1 MRRFTILMCF
11 LLSTLIVVAQP
22 KTTDLL
28 KQLDEGKYSCVI
40 YNKGTTRTFSKSG
53 VRDLYELVTNEPA
66 TLKGARMADK
76 IIGKG
81 AAALM
86 ILGGVKEVATHCI
99 SETALQMF
107 KEAKVKVSYEKCIY
121 GIINRNK
128 TDWCPLEKRLS
139 NVSTAEECRPIIE
152 QFIADLNAGNVVL
165 PEPNDR
171 QYWVA
176 LLYKMAYPVLS
187 NMAEGKLIA
196 NMQVETSPT
205 WDGRNVKVAYMEC
218 FGRLMAG
225 LAPWLAL
232 PDDNTVEGQM
242 RKELREL
249 AVKSYAQA
257 VDPNGADYL
266 LWRQEGQTLVD
277 AAYIAQSFLRA
288 KEALW
293 EPLDATTK
301 ARYIEEFTKLRRVN
315 PPYIN
320 WLLFA
325 AINEAFLLEAGATY
339 DPMRMQVTVRK
350 LQEWYVGDGWYSDGE
365 NTFHYDYYNSYV
377 MHPMMIDVTETMS
390 KHRLWWWNGDM
401 KKVSEQAMMRCRRYA
416 EQLERMISPEGT
428 YPPIGRF
435 LTYRTAAFQPLSLMA
450 LRHNL
455 PQKVTPGQ
463 ARAALTAV
471 HKRIFADPS
480 NFNEKGFLTI
490 GFVGH
495 HPNLGDWYSNNGS
508 MYITSLSF
516 LPLGLPADDIFWTAP
531 AEDWTSKKAF
541 AGEDFHKDYPVD
553 Y

>member
-1 MRRFTILMCF
+1 MKYLVFVLSVLIGFTG
-11 LLSTLIVVAQP
+11 VVAQSKP
-22 KTTDLL
+22 SDLL
-28 KQLDEGKYSCVI
+28 KQLDAGNYSCVI
-40 YNKGTTRTFSKSG
+40 FNKGTTRTFNKSG
-53 VRDLYELVTNEPA
+53 VRDLYNLVNNEPA

-76 IIGKG
+76 VIGKG

-86 ILGGVKEVATHCI
+86 VLGGVKEVATHAI
-99 SETALQMF
+99 SQSALDMLQ
-107 KEAKVKVSYEKCIY
+107 KAKVKVAYEKCIY

-128 TDWCPLEKRLS
+128 TDWCPLEKRLA
-139 NVSTAEECRPIIE
+139 NAATAEECRPLIDA
-152 QFIADLNAGNVVL
+152 FMKDLDAGKITL
-165 PEPNDR
+165 PEPDDR
-171 QYWVA
+171 QYWAA

-187 NMAEGKLIA
+187 NMAEGKLVA
-196 NMQVETSPT
+196 NMLVETSPT
-205 WDGRNVKVAYMEC
+205 WDGRNIKVTYMEC

-249 AVKSYAQA
+249 AIKSYAHA
-257 VDPNGADYL
+257 VDPSSPDYL
-266 LWRQEGQTLVD
+266 LWRKEGQTLVD
-277 AAYIAQSFLRA
+277 ASYIAQSFLRA

-301 ARYIEEFTKLRRVN
+301 ARYIEEFTLLRRVD

-325 AINEAFLLEAGATY
+325 AINEAFLLDVGATY

-350 LQEWYVGDGWYSDGE
+350 LREWYVGDGWYSDGQ

-377 MHPMMIDVTETMS
+377 MHPMMVDVTETMD
-390 KHRLWWWNGDM
+390 KHRLRWWEGKM
-401 KKVSEQAMMRCRRYA
+401 SEVKAQAMKRCQRYA

-428 YPPIGRF
+428 FPPIGRS
-435 LTYRTAAFQPLSLMA
+435 LTYRTAAFQPLALMA

-455 PQKVTPGQ
+455 PTKVTPGQ

-471 HKRIFADPS
+471 HKKIFADPS

-495 HPNLGDWYSNNGS
+495 HPSLGDWYSNNGS

-531 AEDWTSKKAF
+531 AESWTSKKAF
-541 AGEDFHKDYPVD
+541 AGEDFHKDYPVN

>member
-1 MRRFTILMCF
+1 M
-11 LLSTLIVVAQP
+11 LLSALMSFAQS
-22 KTTDLL
+22 KGADLL
-28 KQLDEGKYSCVI
+28 KMLDEGNYSCVI
-40 YNKGTTRTFSKSG
+40 SGKDGIRTFNKSG
-53 VRDLYELVTNEPA
+53 VRDLYDLYTGEPQ

-86 ILGGVKEVATHCI
+86 VLGGVREVSTHAI
-99 SETALQMF
+99 SESALQML
-107 KEAKVKVSYEKCIY
+107 KAAKIKVSYEKTVY

-128 TDWCPLEKRLS
+128 TDWCPLEKRLAEA
-139 NVSTAEECRPIIE
+139 STAEECRPLIE
-152 QFIADLNAGNVVL
+152 QFIADLNAGKVKL
-165 PEPNDR
+165 PEPTDR
-171 QYWVA
+171 QYWAA

-187 NMAEGKLIA
+187 NMAEGKLVQ
-196 NMQVETSPT
+196 NMIVETSPT
-205 WDGRNVKVAYMEC
+205 WDGRNIKVTYMEC

-232 PDDNTVEGQM
+232 PDDNTVEGCM

-249 AVKSYAQA
+249 ALKSYTHA
-257 VDPNGADYL
+257 VDPSSPDYL
-266 LWRQEGQTLVD
+266 LWRKEGQTLVD

-301 ARYIEEFTKLRRVN
+301 ARYIEEFTLLRRVD

-320 WLLFA
+320 WLLFP
-325 AINEAFLLEAGATY
+325 AINEAFLLDVGATH
-339 DPMRMQVTVRK
+339 DAMRVSVTVRK
-350 LQEWYVGDGWYSDGE
+350 LREWYVGDGWYSDGE
-365 NTFHYDYYNSYV
+365 GSFHFDYYNSYV
-377 MHPMMIDVTETMS
+377 MHPMMVDVTETMAR
-390 KHRLWWWNGDM
+390 HRQYWWQGKITDIRD
-401 KKVSEQAMMRCRRYA
+401 QAVKRCRRYA

-428 YPPIGRF
+428 YPPIGRS
-435 LTYRTAAFQPLSLMA
+435 LTYRTATFQPLALMA
-450 LRHNL
+450 LRHDL
-455 PQKVTPGQ
+455 PEKVTPGQ

-495 HPNLGDWYSNNGS
+495 HPSLGDWYSNNGS

-516 LPLGLPADDIFWTAP
+516 LPLGLPADDIFWIAP
-531 AEDWTSKKAF
+531 AESWTSKKAF

>member
-1 MRRFTILMCF
+1 MKYLVFVLSLLIGFTG
-11 LLSTLIVVAQP
+11 VVAQGKP
-22 KTTDLL
+22 TDLL
-28 KQLDEGKYSCVI
+28 KQLDAGNYSCVI
-40 YNKGTTRTFSKSG
+40 FNKGTTRTFNKSG
-53 VRDLYELVTNEPA
+53 VRDLYNLVNNEPA

-76 IIGKG
+76 VIGKG

-86 ILGGVKEVATHCI
+86 VLGGVKEVATHAI
-99 SETALQMF
+99 SQSALDMLQ
-107 KEAKVKVSYEKCIY
+107 KAKVKVAYEKCIY

-128 TDWCPLEKRLS
+128 TDWCPLEKRLA
-139 NVSTAEECRPIIE
+139 NAATAEACRPLIDD
-152 QFIADLNAGNVVL
+152 FMKDLDAGKITL
-165 PEPNDR
+165 PEPDDR
-171 QYWVA
+171 QYWAA

-187 NMAEGKLIA
+187 NMAEGKLVA
-196 NMQVETSPT
+196 NMLVETSPT
-205 WDGRNVKVAYMEC
+205 WDGRNIKVTYMEC

-249 AVKSYAQA
+249 AIKSYAQA
-257 VDPNGADYL
+257 VDPSSPDYL
-266 LWRQEGQTLVD
+266 LWRKEGQTLVD
-277 AAYIAQSFLRA
+277 ASYIAQSFLRA

-301 ARYIEEFTKLRRVN
+301 ARYIEEFTLLRRVD

-325 AINEAFLLEAGATY
+325 AINEAFLLDVGATY

-350 LQEWYVGDGWYSDGE
+350 LREWYVGDGWYSDGQ

-377 MHPMMIDVTETMS
+377 MHPMMIDVTETMD
-390 KHRLWWWNGDM
+390 KHRLRWWEGKM
-401 KKVSEQAMMRCRRYA
+401 SEVKAQAMKRCQRYA

-428 YPPIGRF
+428 FPPIGRS
-435 LTYRTAAFQPLSLMA
+435 LTYRTAAFQPLALMA

-455 PQKVTPGQ
+455 PTKVTPGQ

-471 HKRIFADPS
+471 HKKIFADPS

-495 HPNLGDWYSNNGS
+495 HPSLGDWYSNNGS

-531 AEDWTSKKAF
+531 AESWTSKKAF
-541 AGEDFHKDYPVD
+541 AGEDFHKDYPVN